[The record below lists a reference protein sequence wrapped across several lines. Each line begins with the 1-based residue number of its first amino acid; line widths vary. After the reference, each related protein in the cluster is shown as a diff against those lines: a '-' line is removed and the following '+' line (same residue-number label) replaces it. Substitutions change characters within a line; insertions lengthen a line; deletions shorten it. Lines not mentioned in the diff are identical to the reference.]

1 MGRKKKTQDWT
12 SLTQEDVVDRCAQK
26 KFNDRQQRAKSSM
39 DMRTKNHDIFSKIS
53 HMQNIYPLSGNEWS
67 EGSTQAIKRKIRAQ
81 TIQRVPDGEIVTQFD
96 KNSIEQIEIEFIFK
110 HKILTSEYDG
120 KDMLK
125 NIWRAFNYSYDYGF
139 ACVRSGFEKDLD
151 GRITALK
158 TNMSEVNRLKTDI
171 LNLINDE
178 ILALDTSD
186 IGIPLG
192 SLFLPE
198 LFSGKGPAIPVRIL
212 SIRNS
217 DATFSSKFSQ
227 AGINQTLHQL
237 TMIVSA
243 DVAVLVLGQTSSFT
257 VNSEVVVAETV
268 IVGDVPSTF
277 LQTGGNYESKR

>member
-1 MGRKKKTQDWT
+1 MGRWIRRAVRWMIILVVAV
-12 SLTQEDVVDRCAQK
+12 SLAFLMLRSRYRDIIQE
-26 KFNDRQQRAKSSM
+26 
-39 DMRTKNHDIFSKIS
+39 
-53 HMQNIYPLSGNEWS
+53 L
-67 EGSTQAIKRKIRAQ
+67 AQ
-81 TIQRVPDGEIVTQFD
+81 TQVKNTTSDLTNDAIAKQIAQGVIQYDRIV
-96 KNSIEQIEIEFIFK
+96 
-110 HKILTSEYDG
+110 Y
-120 KDMLK
+120 
-125 NIWRAFNYSYDYGF
+125 
-139 ACVRSGFEKDLD
+139 FEKDLD

-198 LFSGKGPAIPVRIL
+198 LLSGKGPAIPVHIL

-217 DATFSSKFSQ
+217 DAAFTSAFSQ

-237 TMIVSA
+237 VMVVSV
-243 DVAVLVLGQTSSFT
+243 DGSVMVLGQTSSFT

-268 IVGDVPSTF
+268 IVGDVPSTY
-277 LQTGGNYESKR
+277 LQTGGTYGPET